1 MHILS
6 PETDNCP
13 SWISRR
19 ERMTVEN
26 ISWSISMQECCRP
39 RRGLNPRPPGLQS
52 DGASNWA
59 IEAGWRKKT
68 YPVYPETFWHLNHT
82 CPKNLTRAGVCKTLC
97 PQLPDSNT
105 VWLQHCLAMTVTTVQ
120 IYDFNVIL
128 SKGNNSKIGDDW
140 DKKKIRI
147 TYFFMRNQNMKFQN
161 ISIHGSK
168 LMLYTIKQRH

>member
-1 MHILS
+1 MYYNVRELELVFVKHYA
-6 PETDNCP
+6 PNC
-13 SWISRR
+13 
-19 ERMTVEN
+19 
-26 ISWSISMQECCRP
+26 
-39 RRGLNPRPPGLQS
+39 
-52 DGASNWA
+52 
-59 IEAGWRKKT
+59 
-68 YPVYPETFWHLNHT
+68 
-82 CPKNLTRAGVCKTLC
+82 LTLTLF
-97 PQLPDSNT
+97 DSN
-105 VWLQHCLAMTVTTVQ
+105 HDAMMVTTVQ

>member
-1 MHILS
+1 MGIHAVWSWHSLS
-6 PETDNCP
+6 VDIYSSSIYRFLKQTTKAKSACTNVQADLGLHCP
-13 SWISRR
+13 HCIRVVLLCHASFVRMSVLLLCFFLISYIF
-19 ERMTVEN
+19 M
-26 ISWSISMQECCRP
+26 
-39 RRGLNPRPPGLQS
+39 
-52 DGASNWA
+52 
-59 IEAGWRKKT
+59 
-68 YPVYPETFWHLNHT
+68 
-82 CPKNLTRAGVCKTLC
+82 TRAGVCKTLC

-105 VWLQHCLAMTVTTVQ
+105 VWLQYCLAMMVTTVQ

>member
-1 MHILS
+1 M
-6 PETDNCP
+6 
-13 SWISRR
+13 
-19 ERMTVEN
+19 
-26 ISWSISMQECCRP
+26 
-39 RRGLNPRPPGLQS
+39 
-52 DGASNWA
+52 
-59 IEAGWRKKT
+59 KT
-68 YPVYPETFWHLNHT
+68 YAVVLIRSTSLLMSTHNICFCGEIRKIFSWHPLLSRPMHVQIT
-82 CPKNLTRAGVCKTLC
+82 SIHLPGMAKSRADTTRAGVCKTLC
-97 PQLPDSNT
+97 PQLLDSNT

-147 TYFFMRNQNMKFQN
+147 TYFFMRNPNMKFQN